1 MAAIAV
7 AGVGMMVMCSSSVA
21 AAMMM
26 GGDDD
31 DKKKKTP
38 LGPTGP
44 SAPTGPVLP
53 SGQYVEIRR
62 EIIPD
67 GPGDYINL
75 REVEVFDE
83 NDVNVALNK
92 TPAMFPGEHTTAT
105 GSNLTDGDYTNI
117 GHTVGYEPFL
127 SVTIDLGSVMKIKKI
142 VITNRI
148 CEGASTVCQDRIK
161 TAVVKVLGADKV
173 EVKKTPPITSSNS
186 KLTYD
191 FNVATPAWDYGA

>member
-1 MAAIAV
+1 MPML
-7 AGVGMMVMCSSSVA
+7 AGVGLLVVCCSSSSVA
-21 AAMMM
+21 ATMM
-26 GGDDD
+26 GGE
-31 DKKKKTP
+31 KTSDP
-38 LGPTGP
+38 AAGAG
-44 SAPTGPVLP
+44 AGAGEKLP

-67 GPGDYINL
+67 GPGNYINL
-75 REVEVFDE
+75 MEVEVFDE

-92 TPAMFPGEHTTAT
+92 TPAMLPGEHTTYT
-105 GSNLTDGDYTNI
+105 GSNLTDGDYTSL
-117 GHTVGYEPFL
+117 GHTTGYEPFL

-148 CEGASTVCQDRIK
+148 CEGVSTVCQDRIK

-173 EVKKTPPITSSNS
+173 EVTKTPPITSSNS

>member
-1 MAAIAV
+1 MSMPML
-7 AGVGMMVMCSSSVA
+7 AGVGLLVVCCSSSSVA
-21 AAMMM
+21 ALMM
-26 GGDDD
+26 GGGETVEET
-31 DKKKKTP
+31 KPVETE
-38 LGPTGP
+38 PT
-44 SAPTGPVLP
+44 LP

-67 GPGDYINL
+67 GPGNYINL
-75 REVEVFDE
+75 MEVEVFDE

-92 TPAMFPGEHTTAT
+92 TPAMLPGEHTTYP
-105 GSNLTDGDYTNI
+105 GSNLTDGDYTSL
-117 GHTVGYEPFL
+117 GHTTGYEPFL

-148 CEGASTVCQDRIK
+148 CGGGVTVCQDRIK

-173 EVKKTPPITSSNS
+173 EVTKTPPITSGNS

>member
-1 MAAIAV
+1 MSMPML
-7 AGVGMMVMCSSSVA
+7 AGVGLLVVCSTSSA
-21 AAMMM
+21 AYMIM
-26 GGDDD
+26 GRKGDDDD

-38 LGPTGP
+38 LGP